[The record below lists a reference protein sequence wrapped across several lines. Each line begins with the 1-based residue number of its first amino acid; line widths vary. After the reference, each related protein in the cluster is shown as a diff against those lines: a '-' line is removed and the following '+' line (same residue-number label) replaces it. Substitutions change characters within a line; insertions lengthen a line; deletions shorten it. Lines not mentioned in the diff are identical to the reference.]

1 MFSQLF
7 SKYLHEAPF
16 CYGLA
21 GLRELLAAWVLLAR
35 SWSPQERPRSAQ
47 NRAKS
52 RPRPLQDRFQ
62 TSPRPPQDQP
72 KTLMDSLRPFGL
84 PVEPFWLPF
93 GFHLAAFLI
102 NLIAFWLPSCLLR
115 PGFGLYLLFFG
126 LALVLGSMLLI
137 CPPPYSYS
145 LKKKNKGLLGYLL
158 QLLHK
163 TCKSGPH

>member
-1 MFSQLF
+1 MKTSRKYSSPPRGFDFSCVYFSMFLYNF
-7 SKYLHEAPF
+7 CYLLAVISKYLHEAPF

-21 GLRELLAAWVLLAR
+21 GLRELLTAFWVLLAR

-115 PGFGLYLLFFG
+115 PGFGL
-126 LALVLGSMLLI
+126 
-137 CPPPYSYS
+137 
-145 LKKKNKGLLGYLL
+145 
-158 QLLHK
+158 
-163 TCKSGPH
+163 